1 MRVRYDP
8 ADHTYACAD
17 TGRELLGVSQVLRL
31 AGIVDPGAYAFP
43 AAAAAAER
51 GTEVHAACELLDAG
65 LITLDELA
73 EEHRGY
79 GTAWEAFLRD
89 TAAKVLHSELVLGST
104 VYGYAGRVDRLLVV
118 DGHHVVADIKTSAAP
133 AAWWG
138 LQLEGYRRL
147 AVGELGLLWQR
158 AKRWTV
164 RLTAA
169 GNYRVEA
176 WSGDGDV
183 LDWCAAVRVAWWKRR
198 NGGK

>member
-1 MRVRYDP
+1 MRVRYSP
-8 ADHTYACAD
+8 TDHTYACAA

-43 AAAAAAER
+43 AAEAAAER

-65 LITLDELA
+65 VITLDELA
-73 EEHRGY
+73 AEHRGY

-118 DGHHVVADIKTSAAP
+118 GGCVVADIKTSANPAP
-133 AAWWG
+133 WWG

-147 AVGELGLLWQR
+147 AEEELGKDWRR
-158 AKRWTV
+158 AERWTV

-169 GNYRVEA
+169 GNYRVEKWTGA
-176 WSGDGDV
+176 DDV